1 MELQRIAI
9 EGTLDCRNPEGKHL
23 TVLQWRRQVA
33 EPAAQTPARWRP
45 EGPAIFT
52 LYDASAVIQV
62 SGSALQVVATGMRL
76 DVMNQG
82 EFVGLYSAGSMP
94 APRESQ
100 VVA

>member
-1 MELQRIAI
+1 MELERIAI
-9 EGTLDCRNPEGKHL
+9 EGTVDCRNPAGQHL

-33 EPAAQTPARWRP
+33 ERAAASPARWHSK
-45 EGPAIFT
+45 GPAIFT

-82 EFVGLYSAGSMP
+82 EFVGPCAAAGMP
-94 APRESQ
+94 APRDTQ
-100 VVA
+100 VAA